1 MGDNRDRIEL
11 RTTVVIFGSFP
22 GFLGGDPEKDDASD
36 YEVFDKNDPD
46 DNVCKLHMST
56 PQEHRSL
63 LQFLQWPKEGRVVSI
78 DRRLSLLHFSALFH
92 KSGGRQSKEASN

>member
-36 YEVFDKNDPD
+36 YEVFDKNDPEAMASRD
-46 DNVCKLHMST
+46 
-56 PQEHRSL
+56 
-63 LQFLQWPKEGRVVSI
+63 RVVTATRSQVI
-78 DRRLSLLHFSALFH
+78 YVH
-92 KSGGRQSKEASN
+92 